1 MRRGGIQLFTFQLFT
16 FYFSLFT
23 FTFQLFNFSLS
34 TFHFLLFTFTFHFL
48 LSPDGGAS
56 VGGGADDGVLAY
68 IVDIEVAYLHA

>member
-34 TFHFLLFTFTFHFL
+34 LSLSLFTFHFS